1 MISQNLEKSKAREWV
16 EQAWKKHGALIY
28 KLCEIKCGNTED
40 AKDLFQT
47 VALKFCRNAQRL
59 MSKDDAQ
66 AWLVIVLHHTFL
78 DSVREKERVS
88 AMSCVAEN
96 SLRYGCFREEDSFF
110 FVPPDGVEVVDML
123 EKASTVLNPVE
134 KMIVDMSYFGGIPLD
149 MQSNILGLSRNAV
162 RKRRYV
168 ALKKMRN
175 VLIPDSNEAVNDAT
189 VA

>member
-1 MISQNLEKSKAREWV
+1 MRQYRGCQGPFPDGRVEILQKCPEAHVGGIGLSGRCGRLIRAVMWWFAAR
-16 EQAWKKHGALIY
+16 
-28 KLCEIKCGNTED
+28 
-40 AKDLFQT
+40 
-47 VALKFCRNAQRL
+47 QRRYR
-59 MSKDDAQ
+59 A
-66 AWLVIVLHHTFL
+66 I
-78 DSVREKERVS
+78 
-88 AMSCVAEN
+88 CVAEN
-96 SLRYGCFREEDSFF
+96 SLRYGSFREEDSFF

>member
-1 MISQNLEKSKAREWV
+1 MINQNLEKTSAREWV
-16 EQAWKKHGALIY
+16 EQAWKKHGTIIY
-28 KLCEIKCGNTED
+28 KLCEIKCGNAEE

-59 MSKDDAQ
+59 MVKNDAL
-66 AWLVIVLHHTFL
+66 AWLVIVLHHSYL
-78 DSVREKERVS
+78 DAVKEKERFS
-88 AMSCVAEN
+88 AMSCVAEKN
-96 SLRYGCFREEDSFF
+96 PQYSPFREEDSFF
-110 FVPPDGVEVVDML
+110 YVPSHGVEEVDLL
-123 EKASTVLNPVE
+123 EKATSVLNPVE

-149 MQSNILGLSRNAV
+149 MQCSILGLSRNAV

-175 VLIPDSNEAVNDAT
+175 VLNPDSDEAVNGAT